1 VINTFSQIDY
11 LASSGRS
18 PWHRASAFPKL
29 LLTGWFVAI
38 AVATPSWGVLVMLLV
53 AALALC
59 VTARVPLKLVF
70 AAATTPILFSFIFV
84 FAHARADWDEP
95 LLVAALALCVTARV
109 REHEDEREQ
118 DRRGRRREHQ
128 LERHARADW
137 DEPLILFARPMVA
150 SLTAVWLVA
159 STPYPDLFAPL
170 SRILPRAV
178 GDSLFL
184 TYRAVFALMD
194 QVERMW
200 KALRLRGAMARPV
213 RQRFA
218 VMGEAVGT
226 VVLAG
231 FDRSHR
237 LYQAMRLRGHSGRIC
252 GCRHYLDFTPADLW
266 VAIVAVLV
274 TIASVLLWGLRNT

>member
-1 VINTFSQIDY
+1 MINAFSQIDF

-18 PWHRASAFPKL
+18 AWHRASAFPKL
-29 LLTGWFVAI
+29 MLTTLFVAL
-38 AVATPSWGVLVMLLV
+38 AVGTPSWGVLAMLLV
-53 AALALC
+53 SALLLC
-59 VTARVPLKLVF
+59 ITARVPAKLIG

-95 LLVAALALCVTARV
+95 LV
-109 REHEDEREQ
+109 
-118 DRRGRRREHQ
+118 
-128 LERHARADW
+128 
-137 DEPLILFARPMVA
+137 LFARPMIA

-170 SRILPRAV
+170 SRVLPRAV

-252 GCRHYLDFTPADLW
+252 GCRHYLEFTSADLW
-266 VAIVAVLV
+266 VAVTAVLV
-274 TIASVLLWGLRNT
+274 TVASVALWGMRIR